1 MWLDLEQLLD
11 EDEQRAALMWDE
23 IERRQAED
31 TARYERYMMDSD
43 TIHADYR
50 LVDEGDN

>member
-1 MWLDLEQLLD
+1 MWNELAALID

-23 IERRQAED
+23 VERRQAED

-43 TIHADYR
+43 TMHADYR
-50 LVDEGDN
+50 LTDEGE

>member
-1 MWLDLEQLLD
+1 MWSDLETLLD

-31 TARYERYMMDSD
+31 TARYDAYMMNHDA
-43 TIHADYR
+43 THADYR
-50 LVDEGDN
+50 LVDEGE

>member
-31 TARYERYMMDSD
+31 TARYERYMMDHD
-43 TIHADYR
+43 AAHMDYR
-50 LVDEGDN
+50 LTDEGE

>member
-1 MWLDLEQLLD
+1 MWDEIAEMLD

-23 IERRQAED
+23 VERRQAED
-31 TARYERYMMDSD
+31 TARYERYMMGHDAA
-43 TIHADYR
+43 HADYR

>member
-1 MWLDLEQLLD
+1 MWDEIAELLD
-11 EDEQRAALMWDE
+11 EDERRSMLLWDE

-43 TIHADYR
+43 ASHADYR
-50 LVDEGDN
+50 LVDEGE